1 MNSLLIVHSSGRV
14 TRSITRRL
22 ADRFAATWSA
32 ANPHGTIVHRD
43 VGLHPPSTVSESWIA
58 AAFADPASRTSAMH
72 DALRES
78 ERLLDE
84 VEHADGIVIG
94 APLYNFGM
102 PAQLKAWFDQII
114 RVGRTFAFT
123 GDAADPYRPLLTP
136 KPVVVLV
143 SAGDAAMLP
152 GGSSYP
158 QATLE
163 PHLTTL
169 LHFNGLNDVT
179 FIRVG
184 DEEKPGDS
192 LQQSIAAAE
201 QEVDRYVTTRMTGN
215 LPLRAGAEKRSDEHG
230 VPLHAPAAG

>member
-1 MNSLLIVHSSGRV
+1 MLGAMNTLLVVHSSGRV

-22 ADRFAATWSA
+22 TDRFTRVWAAA
-32 ANPHGTIVHRD
+32 HPAGTIVHRD
-43 VGLHPPSTVSESWIA
+43 VGLHPPSTVNEAWIA
-58 AAFADPASRTSAMH
+58 AAFASPERRTPEMRE
-72 DALRES
+72 ALRES
-78 ERLLDE
+78 DLLLDE
-84 VEHADGIVIG
+84 IERADAIVLG

-114 RVGRTFAFT
+114 RVGRTFEIT
-123 GDAADPYRPLLTP
+123 GDPAEPYRPLLAS

-152 GGSSYP
+152 GGAAFS

-169 LHFNGLNDVT
+169 LTFNGLTDIT

-184 DEEKPGDS
+184 DEEKPGESHDR
-192 LQQSIAAAE
+192 SIAAAE
-201 QEVDRYVTTRMTGN
+201 REIDRYVANRSR
-215 LPLRAGAEKRSDEHG
+215 RA
-230 VPLHAPAAG
+230 AA